1 VGNVSRGTPRRD
13 PCQESLT
20 APGRAST
27 IGSVSAAW
35 DNWQRLRQEPE
46 ADPIEVLRAISAFQK
61 YFAAI
66 EKEAIKVAR
75 SQDRTWH
82 EIGDA
87 LGRSR
92 QAIWQ
97 RAGSRVDESKA
108 ADWQALGQRLEDSWA
123 TSAEVRHNIGMSPP

>member
-1 VGNVSRGTPRRD
+1 MSAAWENWERLRRD
-13 PCQESLT
+13 PK
-20 APGRAST
+20 
-27 IGSVSAAW
+27 
-35 DNWQRLRQEPE
+35 
-46 ADPIEVLRAISAFQK
+46 ADPLEVLKAISAFQK

-66 EKEAIKVAR
+66 ENEAVKVAR
-75 SQDRTWH
+75 SQDRTWQ
-82 EIGDA
+82 EIGAA

-97 RAGSRVDESKA
+97 RAASRVDGSKA